1 MRKDLPL
8 AGPRRGTVKPDT
20 QAGPVGAGPAP
31 RDAWDRG
38 ELLWYAYYAA
48 SLAITLAVVLSAG
61 EPARNTVIAIVL
73 LAVMAGWYAVVGRP
87 LTQTEPHPVSRQAV
101 YLGVLLVLFVL
112 GATQSMA
119 STFILIGVCPQCFFT
134 STSIRR
140 AMAWV
145 VAFNVTA
152 PVVGLFTVTG
162 AHRGSVLGELAGIAA
177 LGIAFSAVFGSWITG
192 IIDQSEDRAALISRL
207 EATQAELAAVSHQ
220 AGILAER
227 QRLAS
232 EIHDTIAQGF
242 TSIVML
248 LQAADPEIGRDDA
261 AARRYL
267 ASAATAARENLA
279 EARALVA
286 ALAPA
291 QLQSGSLDD
300 ALGRLAERTGTE
312 FGLPATFEV
321 SGRARPLP
329 AVAEVVLLRVC
340 QEALANVRQHA
351 QADRAWVRLGYE
363 EAVVRLEVGDDG
375 AGFDLDRVNGGFG
388 LRGMRARVG
397 EGGGT
402 LVVRSAPGAGTSVRV
417 EVPT

>member
-1 MRKDLPL
+1 
-8 AGPRRGTVKPDT
+8 
-20 QAGPVGAGPAP
+20 
-31 RDAWDRG
+31 
-38 ELLWYAYYAA
+38 
-48 SLAITLAVVLSAG
+48 
-61 EPARNTVIAIVL
+61 
-73 LAVMAGWYAVVGRP
+73 
-87 LTQTEPHPVSRQAV
+87 
-101 YLGVLLVLFVL
+101 
-112 GATQSMA
+112 
-119 STFILIGVCPQCFFT
+119 
-134 STSIRR
+134 
-140 AMAWV
+140 
-145 VAFNVTA
+145 VTA
-152 PVVGLFTVTG
+152 PVVGVFTVTG
-162 AHRGSVLGELAGIAA
+162 VNRGSVLGELAGIAA

-192 IIDQSEDRAALISRL
+192 IIDQSEDRAQLISRL

-220 AGILAER
+220 AGMLAER

-267 ASAATAARENLA
+267 ASAVAAARENLA

-291 QLQSGSLDD
+291 QLQSGSLDH
-300 ALGRLAERTGTE
+300 ALGRLAERTGSE

-321 SGRARPLP
+321 SGQARPLP

-340 QEALANVRQHA
+340 QEALANARKHA
-351 QADRAWVRLGYE
+351 RAGQAWVRLAYD
-363 EAVVRLEVGDDG
+363 EAAVRLEVGDDG
-375 AGFDLDRVNGGFG
+375 AGFDQDQVNGGFG

>member
-1 MRKDLPL
+1 
-8 AGPRRGTVKPDT
+8 VKPDAE
-20 QAGPVGAGPAP
+20 AGLAGAGPPP

-38 ELLWYAYYAA
+38 ELIWYAYYGA
-48 SLAITLAVVLSAG
+48 SLAITLLVVLSAG
-61 EPARNTVIAIVL
+61 EPARNTVIA
-73 LAVMAGWYAVVGRP
+73 LAALVAMAGWYVVMGRP
-87 LTQTEPHPVSRQAV
+87 LARLQANETSAGQTL
-101 YLGVLLVLFVL
+101 YLGVLLPLFVL
-112 GATQSMA
+112 ATTQAMA

-134 STSIRR
+134 STSFRR

-152 PVVGLFTVTG
+152 PVVGIFTVTG
-162 AHRGSVLGELAGIAA
+162 GHRGSVLGELAGIAA

-192 IIDQSEDRAALISRL
+192 IIDQSEDRAALIGRL

-220 AGILAER
+220 AGMLAER

-248 LQAADPEIGRDDA
+248 LQAADPEIGHDNA

-267 ASAATAARENLA
+267 ASAITAARENLT
-279 EARALVA
+279 EARTLVA
-286 ALAPA
+286 ALTPA
-291 QLQSGSLDD
+291 QLESGSLDD
-300 ALGRLAERTGTE
+300 ALGRLAERTGSE
-312 FGLPATFEV
+312 YGLPATFEV
-321 SGRARPLP
+321 SGQARPLP

-351 QADRAWVRLGYE
+351 QASQAWVRLDYG
-363 EAVVRLEVGDDG
+363 EAAVRLEVADDG
-375 AGFDLDRVNGGFG
+375 SGFDPGRVNGGFG
-388 LRGMRARVG
+388 LRGMRGRVG

-402 LVVRSAPGAGTSVRV
+402 LVVRSALGAGTSVRV
-417 EVPT
+417 EVPL

>member
-1 MRKDLPL
+1 
-8 AGPRRGTVKPDT
+8 VKPD
-20 QAGPVGAGPAP
+20 GSPP

-38 ELLWYAYYAA
+38 ELLWYTYYAA
-48 SLAITLAVVLSAG
+48 SLVVSVLVVVSSG
-61 EPARNTVIAIVL
+61 EPARRTAIAIAA
-73 LAVMAGWYAVVGRP
+73 LAAMAAWYAVVGRP
-87 LTQTEPHPVSRQAV
+87 LVQLKENETVPRQTV
-101 YLGVLLVLFVL
+101 YLGVLLPLFVL
-112 GATQSMA
+112 ATTQAMA
-119 STFILIGVCPQCFFT
+119 AAFVLIGICPQCFFSSVT
-134 STSIRR
+134 FRR
-140 AMAWV
+140 AMVWV
-145 VAFNVTA
+145 VAFNATL

-162 AHRGSVLGELAGIAA
+162 GNRGQVLGELAGIAA

-220 AGILAER
+220 AGMLAER

-267 ASAATAARENLA
+267 ASAVAAARENLA

-291 QLQSGSLDD
+291 QLQSGSLDHV
-300 ALGRLAERTGTE
+300 LGRLAERTGSE

-321 SGRARPLP
+321 SGQARPLP

-340 QEALANVRQHA
+340 QEALANARKHA
-351 QADRAWVRLGYE
+351 QADQAWVRLAYD
-363 EAVVRLEVGDDG
+363 EAAVRLEIGDDG
-375 AGFDLDRVNGGFG
+375 AGFDPDQVNGGFG

>member
-1 MRKDLPL
+1 
-8 AGPRRGTVKPDT
+8 VKPD
-20 QAGPVGAGPAP
+20 AEAGPAAAGPPP

-38 ELLWYAYYAA
+38 ELLWHAYYGA
-48 SLAITLAVVLSAG
+48 SLAITLLVVLTAS
-61 EPARNTVIAIVL
+61 EPARNSVIATVAL
-73 LAVMAGWYAVVGRP
+73 LVMAGWYAVLGRP
-87 LTQTEPHPVSRQAV
+87 LAQLQPNETPARQTV
-101 YLGVLLVLFVL
+101 YLGVVLPLFVL
-112 GATQSMA
+112 ATTQAMA
-119 STFILIGVCPQCFFT
+119 STFILIAVCPQCFFT
-134 STSIRR
+134 STSFRR

-162 AHRGSVLGELAGIAA
+162 ANRGSGLGELVGIAA

-192 IIDQSEDRAALISRL
+192 IVDQSEDRAALISQL

-220 AGILAER
+220 AGMLAER

-248 LQAADPEIGRDDA
+248 LEAADPEIGHDDA

-267 ASAATAARENLA
+267 ASAVAAARENLA

-300 ALGRLAERTGTE
+300 ALRRLAERTGADC
-312 FGLPATFEV
+312 GLPATFEV
-321 SGRARPLP
+321 SGQARPL
-329 AVAEVVLLRVC
+329 AAGAEVVLLRVC
-340 QEALANVRQHA
+340 QEALANVRKHA
-351 QADRAWVRLGYE
+351 RANKAWVRLDYGK
-363 EAVVRLEVGDDG
+363 AAVRLEVGDDG
-375 AGFDLDRVNGGFG
+375 AGFDPDRVNGGFG
-388 LRGMRARVG
+388 LRGMRGRVG